1 MGIPKDLLFEI
12 DSFLQETGM
21 AESTFGRKVINDGKL
36 LARLRNGKGITTNTL
51 EKIHK
56 FILSNSSKLQANSE
70 TNDNIL
76 NRIADAL
83 DRIAPPIRKGDTI
96 RDSDAFVWHADGQFL
111 EAIYKVNRVDIL
123 LLKGIDQQIELLM
136 ANTRRFADG
145 LPSNNALLW
154 GARGTGKS
162 SLVKAAHAQ
171 VNIDTPNR
179 LALIEIHREDIPSL
193 PKLLTLLRD
202 SGRQCLLFCDDL
214 SFEGSDDTFKSLK
227 AVLEGGI
234 EGRPQNVLFYATS
247 NRRHLM
253 PRDMI
258 ENERSTAINPA
269 EAVEEKVSLSDRFGL
284 WLGFHNCDQDT
295 YFAIVEG
302 YAEHFNLFNK
312 DIDLRAEAIEWSM
325 TRGSRSGRVA
335 WQFIQD
341 LAGRLGKPLV

>member
-1 MGIPKDLLFEI
+1 MGIPTELLFEI
-12 DSFLQETGM
+12 DSFLRKTGM
-21 AESTFGRKVINDGKL
+21 AESTFGRKVANDGKL
-36 LARLRNGKGITTNTL
+36 VARLRNGKGITTKTL
-51 EKIHK
+51 EKIRD
-56 FILSNSSKLQANSE
+56 FIITNGTNLLLPSEANE
-70 TNDNIL
+70 DVL

-83 DRIAPPIRKGDTI
+83 ERIAPPAQKGNKLI
-96 RDSDAFVWHADGQFL
+96 DSDAFVWHADGQFL
-111 EAIYKVNRVDIL
+111 EAIYKVSRVEIL
-123 LLKGIDQQIELLM
+123 LLKGIDEQIELLM
-136 ANTRRFADG
+136 ANTRRVADG
-145 LPSNNALLW
+145 LPSNTALLW

-171 VNIDTPNR
+171 VNADTPNR

-202 SGRQCLLFCDDL
+202 SGKQCLLFCDDL

-258 ENERSTAINPA
+258 ENEHSTAINPA
-269 EAVEEKVSLSDRFGL
+269 EGVEEKVSLSDRFGL

-295 YFAIVEG
+295 FFAIVEG

-312 DIDLRAEAIEWSM
+312 DIDIRAEAIEWSM